1 MEICV
6 PPMIKLVFVV
16 VVGRF
21 VLNIMDEQTLIMAQ
35 SLVMLRRKEFI
46 PFLIYYFRCFKYM
59 NLYFK

>member
-6 PPMIKLVFVV
+6 PPMIKLVFGV

-21 VLNIMDEQTLIMAQ
+21 VLNIMDEQTLMSQ

-46 PFLIYYFRCFKYM
+46 PSLIYYFRCFKYM